1 MIFAIGM
8 IYFERKNMIRNKG
21 GFMLWFKN
29 FNKKRIGV
37 LILISFLIF
46 VGIGCNTDKIPSE
59 SQQVQSISQEQ
70 KSPRIEKVTI
80 AAVGDIMV
88 HSPQF
93 RSAYIGGKQKYDFYP
108 VFQPIEKYIQQA
120 DIAIANL
127 ETTFAGAQEG
137 YSGYPMFNSPQQ
149 LGRALKQTGFDVI
162 TTANNHCLDR
172 RTDGLKS
179 TLNFLDSYGLDHTGT
194 ARNQEERNKILIK
207 KINNINIAFL
217 AYTYGTNGIP
227 VPEEEPYLVN
237 LAKKEQIALDIQ
249 KAKQQKADM
258 IVVSMH
264 FGNEYQREESQE
276 QKEWVDFLL
285 KQGVDVI
292 LGSHPHVLQR
302 MEIRKVHTIDGKD
315 KDAFLIYS
323 LGNFLSNQRDR
334 YKDSGVILQISFEKN
349 FDTGKTSLQK
359 VEYIPTWVDKSNVN
373 GKIYYHILAVEQAI
387 SQYQLGENEMLSEPD
402 YELLQRTWKDTTEL
416 LQQDN
421 EKMVIKT
428 LK

>member
-1 MIFAIGM
+1 
-8 IYFERKNMIRNKG
+8 
-21 GFMLWFKN
+21 
-29 FNKKRIGV
+29 
-37 LILISFLIF
+37 
-46 VGIGCNTDKIPSE
+46 
-59 SQQVQSISQEQ
+59 
-70 KSPRIEKVTI
+70 
-80 AAVGDIMV
+80 
-88 HSPQF
+88 
-93 RSAYIGGKQKYDFYP
+93 
-108 VFQPIEKYIQQA
+108 
-120 DIAIANL
+120 
-127 ETTFAGAQEG
+127 
-137 YSGYPMFNSPQQ
+137 
-149 LGRALKQTGFDVI
+149 
-162 TTANNHCLDR
+162 
-172 RTDGLKS
+172 
-179 TLNFLDSYGLDHTGT
+179 
-194 ARNQEERNKILIK
+194 
-207 KINNINIAFL
+207 
-217 AYTYGTNGIP
+217 
-227 VPEEEPYLVN
+227 
-237 LAKKEQIALDIQ
+237 
-249 KAKQQKADM
+249 M